1 MKLRFVLYGFVGLAA
16 LFVAVMAYLVYFGD
30 GPDGAGLFDAGSVVR
45 RLGGGSGTVSGKRG
59 KLTIAYTGDIVGS
72 LDPCG

>member
-1 MKLRFVLYGFVGLAA
+1 MKLRFLLYGFVGLAA

-30 GPDGAGLFDAGSVVR
+30 APDGAGLFDSGSLT
-45 RLGGGSGTVSGKRG
+45 RLAGGSGTVSGKRG